1 MFMTTRSTF
10 GGAAMLAVV
19 TSLVTSVMGPVAV
32 GATRTLSDRQ
42 APSPDSPA
50 AAEFVKR
57 VDAYVTLHRK
67 LEATL
72 PARPDKPTPEQID
85 QAQRGL
91 FTLLQSARSNAR
103 QGDLFTPA
111 MTTFVKG
118 VLAPLLEGPAGDRLR
133 ASLMDENVKELPLKV
148 NQRYPDGIPLATMP
162 PRLLKA
168 LPELP
173 EQMEFRFV
181 ASQFVLLDTHAHLIV
196 DFIPNAL
203 PAKVKP

>member
-1 MFMTTRSTF
+1 MSADQQT
-10 GGAAMLAVV
+10 
-19 TSLVTSVMGPVAV
+19 
-32 GATRTLSDRQ
+32 
-42 APSPDSPA
+42 PSESPA
-50 AAEFVKR
+50 VRDFVQR
-57 VDAYVTLHRK
+57 VDAYVALHRK

-72 PARPDKPTPEQID
+72 PRVPDKPTPQQID

-91 FTLLQSARSNAR
+91 LGLLQTARANAA
-103 QGDLFTPA
+103 QGDVFTPG
-111 MTTFVKG
+111 MTAYVKG
-118 VLAPLLEGPAGDRLR
+118 VLVPLFEGPAGERLR

-203 PAKVKP
+203 PGKVKP

>member
-1 MFMTTRSTF
+1 MFTTPRGSIWWID
-10 GGAAMLAVV
+10 GAAMFA
-19 TSLVTSVMGPVAV
+19 LVTSMTWPVAV
-32 GATRTLSDRQ
+32 GATRTPSDRQ
-42 APSPDSPA
+42 TPSPDSPA
-50 AAEFVKR
+50 VAEFRKR
-57 VDAYVTLHRK
+57 VDDYVSLHRK

-72 PARPDKPTPEQID
+72 PARSAKPTPEQID

-91 FTLLQSARSNAR
+91 FALLQSARANAR
-103 QGDLFTPA
+103 QGDLFTPG

-118 VLAPLLEGPAGDRLR
+118 VLAPLFEGRAGERLR

-148 NQRYPDGIPLATMP
+148 TQRYPDGIPLATMP

-203 PAKVKP
+203 PGKVKP